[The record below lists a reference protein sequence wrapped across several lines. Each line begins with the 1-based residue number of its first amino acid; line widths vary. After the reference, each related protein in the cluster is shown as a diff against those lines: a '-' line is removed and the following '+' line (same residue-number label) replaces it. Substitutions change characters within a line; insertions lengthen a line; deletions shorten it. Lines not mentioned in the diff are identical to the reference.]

1 MCLQRIRMELCILTE
16 FGMINRKMKLNCL
29 FEFKEKRNKKKRDI
43 VENLYFIG
51 ALGNTVIACVNS
63 PECVI
68 NSFPIS
74 ALPKKSILYLG
85 PGATS
90 AYEPSG
96 SSGRSL
102 SRFLSHEKPR
112 SISTPLWM

>member
-1 MCLQRIRMELCILTE
+1 
-16 FGMINRKMKLNCL
+16 MINRKMRLNCL
-29 FEFKEKRNKKKRDI
+29 FEFKKKKLKKRNI
-43 VENLYFIG
+43 VENVYFIG

-63 PECVI
+63 PEYVI
-68 NSFPIS
+68 KSFPIS
-74 ALPKKSILYLG
+74 ALSKKSIPNLG

-90 AYEPSG
+90 AYEPGG

-112 SISTPLWM
+112 SISTLLWM